1 VGGFAVND
9 HRTAVILFAV
19 ALVIVVVAAFLT
31 TVQHL
36 DKASSDAPPGTI
48 GLARP
53 QPPLYPSEPTQN

>member
-1 VGGFAVND
+1 MSD
-9 HRTAVILFAV
+9 HRTAVVLFAV

-36 DKASSDAPPGTI
+36 ETRQASSDAPPGTI

-53 QPPLYPSEPTQN
+53 HPPLYPGGTMQN